1 MLTFSMIYFSMLTL
15 WCIWLKAFT
24 QSWPRVAPQLRMK
37 YFVYLFC
44 ETFTVWKLSTSN
56 IYNIS
61 ILFSALTTN
70 NPVWMWVKIG
80 PRYPTLIHGDEMG
93 KVIRMWSQKKDKYTR
108 WKSIPAQK
116 AWEPNMRINFAA
128 IWHNSDTYVSIYKKY
143 SRMGHQS
150 TDK

>member
-1 MLTFSMIYFSMLTL
+1 MYLDWHNVYLMLTFSMIYFSMLTL

-56 IYNIS
+56 YNIS

-80 PRYPTLIHGDEMG
+80 PRYPTLIHDDEMG
-93 KVIRMWSQKKDKYTR
+93 KVIRMWSQKK
-108 WKSIPAQK
+108 
-116 AWEPNMRINFAA
+116 IN
-128 IWHNSDTYVSIYKKY
+128 IHDENPSLLKRRE
-143 SRMGHQS
+143 SR
-150 TDK
+150 TCE